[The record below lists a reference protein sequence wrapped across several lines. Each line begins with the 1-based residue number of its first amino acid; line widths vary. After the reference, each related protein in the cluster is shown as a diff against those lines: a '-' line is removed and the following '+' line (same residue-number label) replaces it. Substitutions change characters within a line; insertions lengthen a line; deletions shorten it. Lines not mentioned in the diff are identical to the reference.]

1 MQNKDST
8 LNGTLRVSAPR
19 CPSNLS
25 LWTAVAKWRL
35 VAPPSAG
42 FFINR
47 SAALCQESL
56 PGLDVQYPFHKNS
69 KPPSPGFA
77 VSVPTFLFVGRARS
91 HALILAD
98 GIGQCRPDLF
108 RELQFLLYVFKY
120 FIPTGMVFYIW
131 YSEVFTYVV
140 LLLII
145 SDSCFMMTYFSMCS
159 VIKWLIYS
167 DQWGFL

>member
-42 FFINR
+42 FCINR
-47 SAALCQESL
+47 SAPLCQESL
-56 PGLDVQYPFHKNS
+56 PGLDVQYPFRKNS

-77 VSVPTFLFVGRARS
+77 VSIPTFLFIGRASR
-91 HALILAD
+91 HALVLTD
-98 GIGQCRPDLF
+98 GVGQCWPDLF
-108 RELQFLLYVFKY
+108 RELQFLFYVCDLIKKARKE
-120 FIPTGMVFYIW
+120 
-131 YSEVFTYVV
+131 SEH
-140 LLLII
+140 
-145 SDSCFMMTYFSMCS
+145 SRWASS
-159 VIKWLIYS
+159 VS
-167 DQWGFL
+167 TPGHSAGEG